1 MDKQPEAIYII
12 SLFFWL
18 DISTQTRRKFTNKSE
33 KNEGIKKGKK
43 TWRATPKNFRPPS
56 SILLLAY

>member
-12 SLFFWL
+12 CLFFGL
-18 DISTQTRRKFTNKSE
+18 ILLAVLGEISQINKKE
-33 KNEGIKKGKK
+33 WGNKKKLGERLK
-43 TWRATPKNFRPPS
+43 KNFRPPS